1 MYARRAA
8 QNRPRSAILKGYPS
22 PTGGWVANRNL
33 AQPAGN
39 GLPQG
44 AAVLDNYF
52 PLATSV
58 IMRRGSEIYAALGD
72 ASENVPSLFSYN
84 VGTQRKLFAATDT
97 AIYNVTSVIYPQSAT
112 IGDGLGNEIGDGL
125 GNVFG
130 VSDDG
135 STTTL
140 YDGLSGGDWIV
151 IQFATTGGIYL
162 IGVNGEDDGFIYDG
176 TEFYPN
182 VAGGIWGL
190 DYDGGTGAFTEGETV
205 TGGTSG
211 ATAIIIKVVGDTTSG
226 TLWLKTITGGPFDDN
241 EAITDGDTGAAVADG
256 VEASLSPGVTFPN
269 SLTSADMSYVWAY
282 QNRLFFIEKDSL
294 TAYYMDDPDVIGGTA
309 VALPLGGTFGTGGSL
324 LFGEAWSLDSGA
336 SGGLSEQCIFTTTE
350 GEVAVFQG
358 IDPDTA
364 ADWGKVGVYKIGKP
378 LGNKGYFRAGGDLV
392 ISTTIGLVPLS
403 QAIQRD
409 LAALSPSA
417 VSYQIEEAWNEAV
430 DRRGLSGWFCK
441 IWAEAQMVL
450 VVPPTVGEEAPVVFV
465 VNARTG
471 AWARFTGW
479 DALCMEVFNGE
490 LYFGSRDGKIIKAGV
505 GGTDQDAPYTAA
517 YVPLFEDFDNP
528 AALKIPQLARLVL
541 RGATNLNTS
550 IAAKFDFDLTL
561 PTAPQATPVPV
572 GSEWGSGI
580 WGESVWGA
588 GRTPIMSQIWK
599 SVGGQGYA
607 TSFAGLVTSGASVP
621 LDAEIIRLECLYQV
635 ADAVT

>member
-8 QNRPRSAILKGYPS
+8 QPRPRSAILKGYPA
-22 PTGGWVANRNL
+22 PVGGWVANRNI

-58 IMRRGSEIYAALGD
+58 ILRRGSELYATLGD
-72 ASENVPSLFSYN
+72 GTADVLSLFSYN
-84 VGTQRKLFAATDT
+84 VGTQKELFAATAA
-97 AIYNVTSVIYPQSAT
+97 AIYNVTTITYPTSAT
-112 IGDGLGNEIGDGL
+112 IGDGLGSELGDGL

-130 VSDDG
+130 IEDIGSD
-135 STTTL
+135 TAV
-140 YDGLSGGDWIV
+140 YDGMTGGDWV
-151 IQFATTGGIYL
+151 VVQFATTGGIYL

-176 TEFYPN
+176 TTFYPN
-182 VAGGIWGL
+182 VAGGIYGL
-190 DYDGGTGAFTEGETV
+190 DYDTGTGAFTVGQTV
-205 TGGTSG
+205 TG
-211 ATAIIIKVVGDTTSG
+211 TTSAATGVIVKIIGTTSAG
-226 TLWLKTITGGPFDDN
+226 TLWLKTQVGTFQDN
-241 EAITDGDTGAAVADG
+241 EAITDPVTGAAVADG
-256 VEASLSPGVTFPN
+256 TEAVLSPGVTFTGA
-269 SLTSADMSYVWAY
+269 LTSADMSYVWVY
-282 QNRLFFIEKDSL
+282 QNRLFFLQKNSL
-294 TAYYMDDPDVIGGTA
+294 TSHYMDDVDVIGGNA
-309 VALPLGGTFGTGGSL
+309 VALPLGGVFGLGGSL
-324 LFGEAWSLDSGA
+324 LFGQAWSLDSGA

-358 IDPDTA
+358 SDPSVA
-364 ADWGKVGVYKIGKP
+364 ADWGKVGVYKIGRP
-378 LGNKGYFRAGGDLV
+378 LGHKAFIRAGGDLV
-392 ISTTIGLVPLS
+392 IATSIGAVPLS

-430 DRRGLSGWFCK
+430 DRRGLTGWFCK
-441 IWAEAQMVL
+441 IWAESQMVL

-479 DALCMEVFNGE
+479 HAHCMEVFNGE
-490 LYFGSRDGKIIKAGV
+490 LYFGTELGVIVKGGV
-505 GGTDQDAPYTAA
+505 GGTDQGSTYTGV
-517 YVPLFEDFDNP
+517 YVPLFEDFENP
-528 AALKIPQLARLVL
+528 AAIKLPQLARLVL
-541 RGATNLNTS
+541 RGSTALNSS
-550 IAAKFDFDLTL
+550 IAAKYEFDLNI

-572 GSEWGSGI
+572 GSEWGTGI
-580 WGESVWGA
+580 WGEAVWGA
-588 GRTPIMSQIWK
+588 GRTAVVSQTWK

-607 TSFAGLVTSGASVP
+607 VSFANQLTSGSVVP

-635 ADAVT
+635 ADVVT